1 MTDEIK
7 IWAIDGSS
15 REAVAVEATR
25 RTETEQLLEDVL
37 VANPE
42 MLLPDLALV
51 GRQTPTAGGYLD
63 LLGVDQ
69 QGQLV
74 VFELKRGRVTRDAVT
89 QVIDYCSA
97 LDSMSDSELIEHITE
112 RSGHSGIDQIEDME
126 DWYSQ
131 RFKGEVESLRPIR
144 MALVGIG
151 ADDDATRMVSYLRRQ
166 GIDISLL
173 TFFGYEYGGATLLAK
188 HAEEQLA
195 SDYAAQSTGG
205 SPSPSESL
213 RQLDQHAASL
223 GIPDLWE
230 AAKSLLHTPAAGWSP
245 TTRLKGLT
253 FYMPALPMDELE
265 DAKAAHGSHSVRLD
279 SSGRIRITFYPA
291 AVELCYDKFVG
302 RQQSIPFHYE
312 PPPNAPTT
320 KRVQEQWYCL
330 LDEEEWKEHQDAL
343 VELARAVNDAWL
355 DRLQA

>member
-1 MTDEIK
+1 MEIEPTD
-7 IWAIDGSS
+7 
-15 REAVAVEATR
+15 

-42 MLLPDLALV
+42 MLMPDLTLV

-69 QGQLV
+69 HGQLV
-74 VFELKRGRVTRDAVT
+74 VFELKRGSLTRDAVT

-112 RSGHSGIDQIEDME
+112 RSGHSGIDEIEDME

-151 ADDDATRMVSYLRRQ
+151 ADDNATRMVSYLRRQ

-173 TFFGYEYGGATLLAK
+173 TFYGYEYEGATLLAK
-188 HAEEQLA
+188 YAEGDLA
-195 SDYAAQSTGG
+195 SDFAVQSAVR
-205 SPSPSESL
+205 SPSPDENL
-213 RQLDQHAASL
+213 QQLNQYAATL
-223 GIPDLWE
+223 GISDLWE
-230 AAKSLLHTPAAGWSP
+230 DAKSVLHTPAAWWSP

-253 FYMPALPMDELE
+253 FYMPALVMEELE
-265 DAKAAHGSHSVRLD
+265 SAREAHGSHSVRLD
-279 SSGRIRITFYPA
+279 PSGKIRVTFFPA
-291 AVELCYDKFVG
+291 AVELCLDEFE
-302 RQQSIPFHYE
+302 RQQQVMSFQTE
-312 PPPNAPTT
+312 RPPNAPITE
-320 KRVQEQWYCL
+320 RVQEQWFCL
-330 LDEEEWKEHQDAL
+330 LDEEEWEEHKATL
-343 VELARAVNDAWL
+343 EKLADAVNDAWL

>member
-1 MTDEIK
+1 MTNEIR
-7 IWAIDGSS
+7 IWAIDESS
-15 REAVAVEATR
+15 REAEELEATD

-42 MLLPDLALV
+42 MLMPDLTLV
-51 GRQTPTAGGYLD
+51 GRQTPTAGGFLD

-69 QGQLV
+69 HGQLV
-74 VFELKRGRVTRDAVT
+74 VFELKRGSVTRDAVT

-97 LDSMSDSELIEHITE
+97 LDSMSDSELMEHITE
-112 RSGHSGIDQIEDME
+112 RSGHSGIDEIEDME

-131 RFKGEVESLRPIR
+131 RFTGEVESLRPIR

-151 ADDDATRMVSYLRRQ
+151 ADDNATRMVGYLRRQ
-166 GIDISLL
+166 GLDISLL
-173 TFFGYEYGGATLLAK
+173 TFYGYEYEEATLLARY
-188 HAEEQLA
+188 AEEHLA
-195 SDYAAQSTGG
+195 SDLAAQSTGG
-205 SPSPSESL
+205 SPSPNENL

-223 GIPDLWE
+223 GISHLWE
-230 AAKSLLHTPAAGWSP
+230 EAKSLLHTRAAGWSP

-253 FYMPALPMDELE
+253 FYMPPLPMEELE

-279 SSGRIRITFYPA
+279 STGKIRITFYPA
-291 AVELCYDKFVG
+291 AVELCYDEFMG
-302 RQQSIPFHYE
+302 RQQGIPFHFE

-330 LDEEEWKEHQDAL
+330 LDEEEWKEHKGAL
-343 VELARAVNDAWL
+343 VELASTVNDAWL
-355 DRLQA
+355 ERLQA